1 MDADGSWSTQ
11 GLLCG
16 SRGGAPSA
24 WPSPCCASPG
34 GRAGAGPSASCVF
47 VKPPQ
52 LFPGT
57 HISLSAVVTS
67 RSWDPLAVFETT
79 SLSKKTRGLC
89 QEHLFLVC
97 VCVCAC
103 GRSISSWC
111 VCVHVAGASLLGVC
125 VCMCGRSISFWCVR
139 VCVWQEHLF
148 LVCARVCVAGASL
161 SGVHVCVWQEHLFL
175 VCVCVCACGRSI
187 SFWCACAHVVFVT
200 CVSALTGS
208 LAPFPVSP
216 GEGNGNHSSVLA
228 WRIPGTGEPGG
239 LPSMGLHRVGHD

>member
-1 MDADGSWSTQ
+1 MVAGTKGEVSVDADGSWSTQ

-24 WPSPCCASPG
+24 WPSPCCGSPG

-57 HISLSAVVTS
+57 RISLSAVVTS

-103 GRSISSWC
+103 DRSISSWC
-111 VCVHVAGASLLGVC
+111 VCVHV
-125 VCMCGRSISFWCVR
+125 R
-139 VCVWQEHLF
+139 
-148 LVCARVCVAGASL
+148 
-161 SGVHVCVWQEHLFL
+161 VWQEHLFL
-175 VCVCVCACGRSI
+175 VCVCACVC
-187 SFWCACAHVVFVT
+187 V
-200 CVSALTGS
+200 CVRVKHFL
-208 LAPFPVSP
+208 P
-216 GEGNGNHSSVLA
+216 GL
-228 WRIPGTGEPGG
+228 I
-239 LPSMGLHRVGHD
+239 LLLKIMYL

>member
-103 GRSISSWC
+103 GRSIC
-111 VCVHVAGASLLGVC
+111 
-125 VCMCGRSISFWCVR
+125 
-139 VCVWQEHLF
+139 
-148 LVCARVCVAGASL
+148 
-161 SGVHVCVWQEHLFL
+161 
-175 VCVCVCACGRSI
+175 
-187 SFWCACAHVVFVT
+187 FWCACAHVVFVT